1 VALGGEMEGDDS
13 RCRRPV
19 FWWSKVAGASPSPA
33 SAFPGATR
41 GPAASLGAF
50 AAARH
55 PAT

>member
-1 VALGGEMEGDDS
+1 MSPARVLVVKG
-13 RCRRPV
+13 
-19 FWWSKVAGASPSPA
+19 VAGASPYPA
-33 SAFPGATR
+33 SDFPGAPR